1 MGQLW
6 INNVAVEGYAE
17 VIPTPHDQKQIVGE
31 FSLRRGEAGSE
42 TVEQAMSELARVEFR
57 GDLEIE
63 GILYYAV
70 CSVELFSVVVSSFLS
85 GKFRSYEDPLVLKRI
100 G

>member
-1 MGQLW
+1 
-6 INNVAVEGYAE
+6 
-17 VIPTPHDQKQIVGE
+17 
-31 FSLRRGEAGSE
+31 
-42 TVEQAMSELARVEFR
+42 MSELARVEFR